1 MDSSRGHQTKAQCG
15 AEAERSEA
23 FQSLQHGDQK
33 FLATL
38 TSPSCA
44 GEFVFQSVVVS
55 DATVILQMICPDR
68 PGLVSELA
76 GWVAA
81 NGGSIRHADHHTDAG
96 AGLFLSRIEWQLKGF
111 GIPRDALPEAAQAL
125 GERLGGEAQLH
136 FSDAFPRVAIFASK
150 QSHCL
155 QDLLWR
161 VQSGELPMQVPLVI
175 ANHPDLEPLCA
186 AFEVPFVC
194 VPVSRETKVEAEQRM
209 LQLLEENTVELAVL
223 AKYMQVL
230 SGDFLERFPQVI
242 NIHHS
247 FLPAFKG
254 AQPYHRAWDRGVK
267 LIGATAHYVTE
278 DLDDGPIIEQTTVP
292 VSHRDEVED
301 LIRKGRDTERL
312 ALARALRMHLRRQV
326 MVYRGRT
333 AVFA

>member
-1 MDSSRGHQTKAQCG
+1 
-15 AEAERSEA
+15 
-23 FQSLQHGDQK
+23 
-33 FLATL
+33 
-38 TSPSCA
+38 
-44 GEFVFQSVVVS
+44 VS

-96 AGLFLSRIEWQLKGF
+96 AGLFLSRIEWQLQGF
-111 GIPRDALPEAAQAL
+111 GIPRDVLPEAAQAL
-125 GERLGGEAQLH
+125 GQRLGGEAQLH
-136 FSDAFPRVAIFASK
+136 FSDEFPRVAIFASK

-186 AFEVPFVC
+186 SFQVPFVC
-194 VPVSRETKVEAEQRM
+194 VPVSRDTKAEAEQRI
-209 LQLLEENTVELAVL
+209 LQLLEENEVELAVL

-230 SGDFLERFPQVI
+230 SSDFLERFPQVI

-312 ALARALRMHLRRQV
+312 ALARALRLHLRRQV

>member
-1 MDSSRGHQTKAQCG
+1 MAGILPRFNPAQRDRENGCSC
-15 AEAERSEA
+15 ALVVS
-23 FQSLQHGDQK
+23 
-33 FLATL
+33 
-38 TSPSCA
+38 SPS
-44 GEFVFQSVVVS
+44 
-55 DATVILQMICPDR
+55 VILQLICPDR

-81 NGGSIRHADHHTDAG
+81 NGGNIRHADHHTDAG
-96 AGLFLSRIEWQLKGF
+96 AGLFLSRLEWDQEGF
-111 GIPRDALPEAAQAL
+111 GLPRQAIAPAVHALA
-125 GERLGGEAQLH
+125 ERLGGEAQLH
-136 FSDAFPRVAIFASK
+136 FSDELPRVAIFASK

-155 QDLLWR
+155 LDLLWR
-161 VQSGELPMQVPLVI
+161 ARSGELPMQVPLVV
-175 ANHPDLEPLCA
+175 ANHPDLEPLCRDFGV
-186 AFEVPFVC
+186 AFAC
-194 VPVSRETKVEAEQRM
+194 VPVTAATKPEAEARV
-209 LQLLEENTVELAVL
+209 LALLEEHRIELAVL

-230 SGDFLERFPQVI
+230 SGDFLQRFPTVI

-254 AQPYHRAWDRGVK
+254 AQPYHRAWERGVK

-278 DLDDGPIIEQTTVP
+278 DLDDGPIIDQTTVH

-312 ALARALRMHLRRQV
+312 ALARAVRLHLRRQV

>member
-1 MDSSRGHQTKAQCG
+1 M
-15 AEAERSEA
+15 
-23 FQSLQHGDQK
+23 
-33 FLATL
+33 
-38 TSPSCA
+38 
-44 GEFVFQSVVVS
+44 
-55 DATVILQMICPDR
+55 ILQLICPDR
-68 PGLVSELA
+68 PALVSELA

-81 NGGSIRHADHHTDAG
+81 NGGNIRHADHHTDAG
-96 AGLFLSRIEWQLKGF
+96 AGLFLSRIEWGLEGF
-111 GIPRDALPEAAQAL
+111 GIPREAIPPAAAALAQ
-125 GERLGGEAQLH
+125 RLDGEAQLH
-136 FSDAFPRVAIFASK
+136 FSDAHPRVAILASK

-155 QDLLWR
+155 LDLLWR
-161 VQSGELPMQVPLVI
+161 ARSGELPMQVPLVI
-175 ANHPDLEPLCA
+175 ANHPDLESVCA
-186 AFEVPFVC
+186 DFHIPFMC
-194 VPVSRETKVEAEQRM
+194 VPVQRDRKAEAEQAM
-209 LQLLEENTVELAVL
+209 LQLLREHDVELAVL

-230 SGDFLERFPQVI
+230 SADFLEQFPTVI

-254 AQPYHRAWDRGVK
+254 AQPYHRAWERGVK

-278 DLDDGPIIEQTTVP
+278 DLDAGPIIEQTIAH

-312 ALARALRMHLRRQV
+312 ALARALRLHLRRQV

>member
-1 MDSSRGHQTKAQCG
+1 M
-15 AEAERSEA
+15 
-23 FQSLQHGDQK
+23 
-33 FLATL
+33 
-38 TSPSCA
+38 
-44 GEFVFQSVVVS
+44 
-55 DATVILQMICPDR
+55 ILQVICPDR
-68 PGLVSELA
+68 PALVSELA

-81 NGGSIRHADHHTDAG
+81 NGGNIRHADHHTDAG
-96 AGLFLSRIEWQLKGF
+96 AGLFLSRIEWGLDGF
-111 GIPRDALPEAAQAL
+111 GLPRQAIAPAAAALA
-125 GERLGGEAQLH
+125 ERLGGEAQLH
-136 FSDAFPRVAIFASK
+136 FSDEHPRVAIFASK

-155 QDLLWR
+155 LDLLWR
-161 VQSGELPMQVPLVI
+161 ARSGELPMQVPLVI
-175 ANHPDLEPLCA
+175 ANHPDLEPLCKD
-186 AFEVPFVC
+186 FGVPFVC
-194 VPVSRETKVEAEQRM
+194 VPVEKERKAEAEQTI
-209 LQLLEENTVELAVL
+209 LSLLREHRIELAVL

-230 SGDFLERFPQVI
+230 SADFLAEFPTVI

-254 AQPYHRAWDRGVK
+254 AQPYHRAWERGVK

-278 DLDDGPIIEQTTVP
+278 DLDDGPIIEQTIAH

-312 ALARALRMHLRRQV
+312 ALSRALRLHLRRQV

>member
-1 MDSSRGHQTKAQCG
+1 M
-15 AEAERSEA
+15 
-23 FQSLQHGDQK
+23 
-33 FLATL
+33 
-38 TSPSCA
+38 
-44 GEFVFQSVVVS
+44 S

-81 NGGSIRHADHHTDAG
+81 NGGSICHADHHTDAG
-96 AGLFLSRIEWQLKGF
+96 AGLFLSRIEWQLHGF
-111 GIPRDALPEAAQAL
+111 GIPRDVLPEAAQAL
-125 GERLGGEAQLH
+125 GQRLGGEAQLH
-136 FSDAFPRVAIFASK
+136 FSDEYPRVAIFASK

-186 AFEVPFVC
+186 SFEIPFVC
-194 VPVSRETKVEAEQRM
+194 VPVSRDTKAEAEQRI
-209 LQLLEENTVELAVL
+209 LELLEQNKVELAVL

-230 SGDFLERFPQVI
+230 SSDFLERFPQVI

-278 DLDDGPIIEQTTVP
+278 DLDDGPIIEQTTVS

-312 ALARALRMHLRRQV
+312 ALARALRLHLRRQV

>member
-1 MDSSRGHQTKAQCG
+1 MSAS
-15 AEAERSEA
+15 
-23 FQSLQHGDQK
+23 
-33 FLATL
+33 
-38 TSPSCA
+38 
-44 GEFVFQSVVVS
+44 
-55 DATVILQMICPDR
+55 VILQLICPDR
-68 PGLVSELA
+68 PALVSELA

-81 NGGSIRHADHHTDAG
+81 NGGNIRHADHHTDAG
-96 AGLFLSRIEWQLKGF
+96 AGLFLSRIEWGLEGF
-111 GIPRDALPEAAQAL
+111 GLPREAIAPSAAALAQ
-125 GERLGGEAQLH
+125 RLDGEAQLH
-136 FSDAFPRVAIFASK
+136 FSDEHPRVAILASK

-155 QDLLWR
+155 LDLLWR
-161 VQSGELPMQVPLVI
+161 ARSGELPMQVPLVI
-175 ANHPDLEPLCA
+175 ANHPDLEPICA
-186 AFEVPFVC
+186 DFNIPFVC
-194 VPVSRETKVEAEQRM
+194 VPVERNRKAEAEQTM
-209 LQLLEENTVELAVL
+209 LQLLREHDVELAVL

-230 SGDFLERFPQVI
+230 SADFLEQFPTVI

-254 AQPYHRAWDRGVK
+254 AQPYHRAWERGVK

-278 DLDDGPIIEQTTVP
+278 DLDAGPIIEQTIAH

-312 ALARALRMHLRRQV
+312 ALARALRLHLRRQV

>member
-1 MDSSRGHQTKAQCG
+1 M
-15 AEAERSEA
+15 
-23 FQSLQHGDQK
+23 
-33 FLATL
+33 
-38 TSPSCA
+38 
-44 GEFVFQSVVVS
+44 S

-96 AGLFLSRIEWQLKGF
+96 AGVFLSRIEWQLQGF
-111 GIPRDALPEAAQAL
+111 GIPHDVLPEAAQAL
-125 GERLGGEAQLH
+125 GQRLGGEAQLH
-136 FSDAFPRVAIFASK
+136 FSDEYPRVAIFASK

-186 AFEVPFVC
+186 SFEIPFVC
-194 VPVSRETKVEAEQRM
+194 VPVSRDTKAEAEQRI
-209 LQLLEENTVELAVL
+209 LELLEKNKVELAVL

-230 SGDFLERFPQVI
+230 SSDFLERFPQVI

-278 DLDDGPIIEQTTVP
+278 DLDDGPIIEQTTVS

-312 ALARALRMHLRRQV
+312 ALARALRLHLRRQV

>member
-1 MDSSRGHQTKAQCG
+1 
-15 AEAERSEA
+15 
-23 FQSLQHGDQK
+23 
-33 FLATL
+33 
-38 TSPSCA
+38 
-44 GEFVFQSVVVS
+44 
-55 DATVILQMICPDR
+55 MICPDR

-96 AGLFLSRIEWQLKGF
+96 AGLFLSRIEWQLQGF
-111 GIPRDALPEAAQAL
+111 GIPRDVLPEAAQAL
-125 GERLGGEAQLH
+125 GQRLGGEAQLH
-136 FSDAFPRVAIFASK
+136 FSDELPRVAIFASK

-186 AFEVPFVC
+186 SFEVPFIC
-194 VPVSRETKVEAEQRM
+194 VPVSRDTKAEAEQRM
-209 LQLLEENTVELAVL
+209 LQLLEENEVELVVL

-230 SGDFLERFPQVI
+230 SRDFLERFPQVI

-312 ALARALRMHLRRQV
+312 ALARALRLHLRRQV

>member
-1 MDSSRGHQTKAQCG
+1 M
-15 AEAERSEA
+15 SE
-23 FQSLQHGDQK
+23 
-33 FLATL
+33 
-38 TSPSCA
+38 
-44 GEFVFQSVVVS
+44 
-55 DATVILQMICPDR
+55 ATVILQMICPDR

-81 NGGSIRHADHHTDAG
+81 NGGNIRHADHHTDAG
-96 AGLFLSRIEWQLKGF
+96 AGLFLSRIEWDLDGF
-111 GIPRDALPEAAQAL
+111 GIPRQAL
-125 GERLGGEAQLH
+125 SAAAAALAERLSGQAQVH
-136 FSDAFPRVAIFASK
+136 FSDELPRVAILASK

-186 AFEVPFVC
+186 GFGVRFVC
-194 VPVSRETKVEAEQRM
+194 IPVERERKAEAEQRI
-209 LQLLEENTVELAVL
+209 LDLLAENTIELAVL

-230 SGDFLERFPQVI
+230 SGAFLSRFPEVI

-254 AQPYHRAWDRGVK
+254 AQPYHRAWERGVK

-278 DLDDGPIIEQTTVP
+278 DLDDGPIIEQTTVH
-292 VSHRDEVED
+292 VSHRDEVGD

-312 ALARALRMHLRRQV
+312 ALARALRLHLRRQV

>member
-1 MDSSRGHQTKAQCG
+1 M
-15 AEAERSEA
+15 
-23 FQSLQHGDQK
+23 
-33 FLATL
+33 
-38 TSPSCA
+38 
-44 GEFVFQSVVVS
+44 S

-96 AGLFLSRIEWQLKGF
+96 AGLFLSRIEWQLEGF
-111 GIPRDALPEAAQAL
+111 GIPREVLPEAAQAL

-186 AFEVPFVC
+186 SFEVPFVC
-194 VPVSRETKVEAEQRM
+194 VPVTRETKADGEQRM
-209 LQLLEENTVELAVL
+209 LKLLEENGVELAVL

-230 SGDFLERFPQVI
+230 SADFLQRFPQVI

-312 ALARALRMHLRRQV
+312 ALARALRLHLRRQV

>member
-1 MDSSRGHQTKAQCG
+1 M
-15 AEAERSEA
+15 SE
-23 FQSLQHGDQK
+23 
-33 FLATL
+33 
-38 TSPSCA
+38 
-44 GEFVFQSVVVS
+44 
-55 DATVILQMICPDR
+55 ATVILQMICPDR

-81 NGGSIRHADHHTDAG
+81 NGGNIRHADHHTDVG
-96 AGLFLSRIEWQLKGF
+96 AGLFLSRIEWQLMGF
-111 GIPRDALPEAAQAL
+111 GIPREAIAAAVTAL
-125 GERLGGEAQLH
+125 GERLNAQVQLR
-136 FSDAFPRVAIFASK
+136 FSDELPRVAILASK

-155 QDLLWR
+155 QDLLLR

-175 ANHPDLEPLCA
+175 ANHPELEGLCR
-186 AFEVPFVC
+186 AFEVPFMH
-194 VPVSRETKVEAEQRM
+194 VPVLRDRKSEAEQQI
-209 LQLLEENTVELAVL
+209 LDLLVEHRIELAVL

-230 SGDFLERFPQVI
+230 SSDFLSRFPEVI

-254 AQPYHRAWDRGVK
+254 AQPYHRAWERGVK

-278 DLDDGPIIEQTTVP
+278 DLDDGPIIEQTTVH

-312 ALARALRMHLRRQV
+312 ALARALRLHLRRQV

>member
-1 MDSSRGHQTKAQCG
+1 MARSLPVPTLVPRDRENGSSC
-15 AEAERSEA
+15 AEAV
-23 FQSLQHGDQK
+23 
-33 FLATL
+33 
-38 TSPSCA
+38 TSP
-44 GEFVFQSVVVS
+44 
-55 DATVILQMICPDR
+55 TVILQLICPDR

-81 NGGSIRHADHHTDAG
+81 NGGNIRHADHHTDAG
-96 AGLFLSRIEWQLKGF
+96 AGLFLSRLEWDQEGF
-111 GIPRDALPEAAQAL
+111 GLPRQAIAPAVHALA
-125 GERLGGEAQLH
+125 ERLGGEAQLH
-136 FSDAFPRVAIFASK
+136 FSDELPRVAIFASK

-155 QDLLWR
+155 LDLLWR
-161 VQSGELPMQVPLVI
+161 ARSGELPMQVPLVV
-175 ANHPDLEPLCA
+175 ANHPDLEPLCRDFGV
-186 AFEVPFVC
+186 AFAC
-194 VPVSRETKVEAEQRM
+194 VPVTAATKPEAEARV
-209 LQLLEENTVELAVL
+209 LALLEEHRIELAVL

-230 SGDFLERFPQVI
+230 SGDFLQRFPTVI

-254 AQPYHRAWDRGVK
+254 AQPYHRAWERGVK

-278 DLDDGPIIEQTTVP
+278 DLDDGPIIDQTTVH
-292 VSHRDEVED
+292 VSHRDDVED

-312 ALARALRMHLRRQV
+312 ALARAVRLHLRRQV

>member
-1 MDSSRGHQTKAQCG
+1 
-15 AEAERSEA
+15 
-23 FQSLQHGDQK
+23 
-33 FLATL
+33 
-38 TSPSCA
+38 
-44 GEFVFQSVVVS
+44 
-55 DATVILQMICPDR
+55 VILQLICPDR
-68 PGLVSELA
+68 SALVSELA

-81 NGGSIRHADHHTDAG
+81 NGGNIRHADHHTDAG
-96 AGLFLSRIEWQLKGF
+96 AGLFLSRIEWGLEGF
-111 GIPRDALPEAAQAL
+111 GLPREAIAPSAAALAQ
-125 GERLGGEAQLH
+125 RLDGEAQLH
-136 FSDAFPRVAIFASK
+136 FSDEHPRVAILASK

-155 QDLLWR
+155 LDLLWR
-161 VQSGELPMQVPLVI
+161 ARSGELPMQVPLVI
-175 ANHPDLEPLCA
+175 ANHPDLEPVCA
-186 AFEVPFVC
+186 DFNIPFVC
-194 VPVSRETKVEAEQRM
+194 VPVERNRKAEAEQTM
-209 LQLLEENTVELAVL
+209 LQLLREHDVELAVL

-230 SGDFLERFPQVI
+230 SGDSLKQFPTVI

-254 AQPYHRAWDRGVK
+254 AQPYHRAWERGVK

-278 DLDDGPIIEQTTVP
+278 DLDAGPIIEQTIAH

-312 ALARALRMHLRRQV
+312 ALARALRLHLRRQV

>member
-1 MDSSRGHQTKAQCG
+1 M
-15 AEAERSEA
+15 
-23 FQSLQHGDQK
+23 
-33 FLATL
+33 
-38 TSPSCA
+38 
-44 GEFVFQSVVVS
+44 S

-96 AGLFLSRIEWQLKGF
+96 AGVFLSRIEWQLQGF
-111 GIPRDALPEAAQAL
+111 GIPRDVLPEAAQAL
-125 GERLGGEAQLH
+125 GQRLGGEAQLH
-136 FSDAFPRVAIFASK
+136 FSDEYPRVAIFASK

-186 AFEVPFVC
+186 SFEIPFVC
-194 VPVSRETKVEAEQRM
+194 VPVGRDTKAEAEQRI
-209 LQLLEENTVELAVL
+209 LELLEQNKVELAVL

-230 SGDFLERFPQVI
+230 SSDFLERFPQVI

-278 DLDDGPIIEQTTVP
+278 DLDDGPIIEQTTVS

-312 ALARALRMHLRRQV
+312 ALARALRLHLRRQV

>member
-1 MDSSRGHQTKAQCG
+1 M
-15 AEAERSEA
+15 
-23 FQSLQHGDQK
+23 
-33 FLATL
+33 
-38 TSPSCA
+38 
-44 GEFVFQSVVVS
+44 S

-81 NGGSIRHADHHTDAG
+81 NGGNIRHADHHTDAG

-111 GIPRDALPEAAQAL
+111 GIPRDALLEAAQAL

-186 AFEVPFVC
+186 SFEVPFVC
-194 VPVSRETKVEAEQRM
+194 VPVSRETKADAEQRI
-209 LQLLEENTVELAVL
+209 LQLLEENAVELAVL

-230 SGDFLERFPQVI
+230 SADFLKRFPQVI

-278 DLDDGPIIEQTTVP
+278 DLDDGPIIEQTTVS

-312 ALARALRMHLRRQV
+312 ALARALRLHLRRQV